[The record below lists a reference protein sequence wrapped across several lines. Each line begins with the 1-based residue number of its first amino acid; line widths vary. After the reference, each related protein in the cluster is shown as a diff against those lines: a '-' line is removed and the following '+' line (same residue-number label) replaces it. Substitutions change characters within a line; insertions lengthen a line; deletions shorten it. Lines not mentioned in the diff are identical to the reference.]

1 MSFYF
6 LKKKVEVFSSSTV
19 LVTEAQDLYF
29 HIKKKKKK
37 KIGSSDPISVETE
50 AKTPTDCS
58 YQ

>member
-29 HIKKKKKK
+29 HIKKKKK
-37 KIGSSDPISVETE
+37 IGSSDPISVETE